1 MNKFVEY
8 LSEIKDYHVILN
20 EAILEVLKEVRKTLL
35 SGKVMKMADLVGILE
50 RFSEEEINF
59 YPNNKIVSRLRD
71 MMI

>member
-1 MNKFVEY
+1 VNKFVEY

-20 EAILEVLKEVRKTLL
+20 EVILEVLKEVRKTLL

-50 RFSEEEINF
+50 KFSEEEINF

>member
-20 EAILEVLKEVRKTLL
+20 EVILEVLKEVRKTLL

-50 RFSEEEINF
+50 KFSEEEINF